1 LREDI
6 YKVPNSLV
14 TLQRVSNPAAPA
26 PQTRAVLGSF
36 ADTPTGLGLYK
47 NVPLK
52 DGLGNYMVLRFPGGL
67 DTLQLNQH
75 VTGNADLDTGSLSQ
89 NYLIFVP
96 VADPGTLR
104 PVISIVSPLANSSLY
119 SAQGVVTATIANR
132 DTTVVVGSIGMKING
147 ATVAVTAY
155 ATNGGAFVSATI
167 PSPLPPSGSTVTN
180 TLYYQ
185 DSGGIWQTGVW
196 AFTAAYNYLPASS
209 SLPPGSLTIRGL

>member
-1 LREDI
+1 
-6 YKVPNSLV
+6 
-14 TLQRVSNPAAPA
+14 
-26 PQTRAVLGSF
+26 
-36 ADTPTGLGLYK
+36 
-47 NVPLK
+47 
-52 DGLGNYMVLRFPGGL
+52 
-67 DTLQLNQH
+67 
-75 VTGNADLDTGSLSQ
+75 
-89 NYLIFVP
+89 
-96 VADPGTLR
+96 LR
-104 PVISIVSPLANSSLY
+104 PVISIVSPLANSFLY

-155 ATNGGAFVSATI
+155 ATNGGAFVSAAI

-209 SLPPGSLTIRGL
+209 SLPPGSLTIKGFDARLVQSAAADTALGNGVATARTCWNSRCPTRWT